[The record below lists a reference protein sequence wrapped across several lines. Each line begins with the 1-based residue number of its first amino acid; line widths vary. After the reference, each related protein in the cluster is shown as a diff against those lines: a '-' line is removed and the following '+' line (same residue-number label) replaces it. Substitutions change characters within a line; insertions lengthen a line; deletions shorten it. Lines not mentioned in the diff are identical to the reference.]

1 MMRRTTYTSKRI
13 IKMLFG
19 ILTILLLS
27 TQEIW
32 GQTYSI
38 DLYAQNYAG
47 GSGTKNDPYLISND
61 KELAKLARD
70 VNNGNTSQA
79 FLGKYFKLTADI
91 DLSGGIWMPI
101 GKYYNY
107 GNGNGNNRLFFGKF
121 DGNGHVIKNMHIQ
134 WEGTDAWSAWG
145 LFSTLQ
151 GSSST
156 NLTTVTNLIIENAVV
171 EKKPGFKPYGPGYN
185 VGVVAGE
192 IYGNTELSNIIIRGS
207 EIKDNDE
214 TYEINNESKI
224 GGISGNVQ
232 TDSKNE
238 TFRIFN
244 IAADTK
250 INMLKNTSVFN
261 NKFHIAQGFGRFSY
275 DMKGGD
281 NIIEPTNIYLFGNGL
296 NIENTSTNI
305 NKGGITA
312 NCQNENNAK
321 KYTST
326 WYYTQDVTGGKNLGI
341 KVNAATFA
349 NDFVDKANT
358 LITTKSL
365 EEDKNPWTFTNGALN
380 MYSKIDVSLV
390 ENTYNRNDLQVS
402 YTLTSNQ
409 FKDEYTF
416 SWTVEGEAITP
427 NKGSNGKTITLPLS
441 NKKRTGVVII
451 TNGNTGSVILKKHF
465 EIKPKYY
472 SIDLYADSYSGGTGT
487 KEDPIIISS
496 DLELAKLARDVETWQ
511 MKDSKYFKL
520 ANDISL
526 DKGLWMPIGN
536 TKYSWAFFKGK
547 FDGDG
552 HTIDNMHICWKDNS
566 GSWGAWGL
574 FSVLNGQAS
583 DEARVCRI
591 TNLIIDNAVVE
602 KEEGYMPV
610 GNGLNIGILAGELA
624 GGNSEISNII
634 IRNSKITDNKET
646 YTTPEIAVGG
656 IVGKAVDGQIYR
668 IYNLSSEADINMFDH
683 ASLKSGNT
691 CLAEGIGYYGVVNNS
706 NSFVILPTNIY
717 VHGKVSTA
725 NNRCKVGEVVGNRN
739 VNAESGETATWY
751 YANKTNSSSSNIAT
765 NGTQKSEVDFAT
777 TFASQ
782 NNLYIS
788 ANNFQDKLNWSYTSG
803 TGFNFGSTKLTV
815 KRGYNTIITA
825 ETIEGNA
832 GNEKYFWYTSS
843 DKKNWTLQNENNAYN
858 DFSISLED
866 YDQFVYAL
874 LEDGSSQSGVA
885 KIDARKVDAVMKT
898 NEETNTLYIEI
909 TNNIWENNDK
919 LNVTYSW
926 VKNGKEET
934 VAPTFDKSSLAPT
947 DKLSCH
953 VIVTTKDGVELL
965 NKWLVYAKSVVYL
978 CPAGV
983 TVTTADGKTIS
994 YNAGDDSNDGLTPAT
1009 AVRTWKGAYSKL
1021 TVKGSW
1027 DDNTIVLMGKS
1038 DQSVTNDGS
1047 DGFPNNNDYYSSS
1060 EKWENAK
1067 ASSPFFR
1074 NTTIT
1079 GSWDGVDYK
1088 GVIEMYGGHYRN
1100 HSIAIFG
1107 DTRFQYLAFNRNPNN
1122 TEGDYFDILYCQ
1134 FYNLEMGEGI
1144 QMTNYQ
1150 KMYQGDGTIK
1160 GAVSTSFQIFG
1171 GFMDDNRFSPLST
1184 EGNLKKMDDA
1194 LPHGRE
1200 GFKIKIKSGH
1210 FSTICVGGR
1219 QTTDNRNGVMGSPNM
1234 PIKCTIDVDID
1245 RNFNDNHN
1253 ENNSDLDVAV
1263 VLAGNHEGAMVGDV
1277 DIIIKSG
1284 KIGRVVNGSLG
1295 ARRNTSNYNAPYNTY
1310 MGRAN
1315 ILIDPEHSEN
1325 NNNTD
1330 INSRVEITEI
1340 YGGSTG
1346 RGFQGGQWI
1355 ENPFYGYSTI
1365 TIKGGTFLIPTKC
1378 TPEEIFS
1385 GIYGAGAGGMN
1396 GIGDDT
1402 NHTTDERIP
1411 YWTNS
1416 STKSVMAFGNY
1427 YTAKNNLC
1435 MYKCYNA
1442 DTHTYTEVDP
1452 RLTNN
1457 KIIIEGGIFGSET
1470 RKIDGIYGGGSGY
1483 MSKDLWI
1490 ADSKPS
1496 TYGGNIYGKAGETVT
1511 SLTIN
1516 GGEFYCK
1523 NGIFAGGRGTDYYY
1537 ATKAYNGNP
1546 DDYQELGKIY
1556 GNVELT
1562 INGGKFHCPIFGG
1575 GYGVADAKLLN
1586 SNNINTLEN
1595 MARLYGSSTVK
1606 INGGTFFENIYG
1618 GGDMAVVEK
1627 GTNVIIS
1634 DRADIRADVF
1644 AGGNG
1649 RIKRADTDYTIN
1661 NNTWHPEKVG
1671 KVLGNTNLTFFGSTK
1686 VAPYIYGD
1694 IYGGGNLAQVEG
1706 DTHINMYAAN
1716 FAGEIFGG
1724 GKGRITD
1731 NNGKELYTYADVTGN
1746 TFVSLAK
1753 DQGVQ
1758 INDKEKEEDNYSI
1771 NVIWNKKLDS
1781 TKENFI
1787 EWDTNKA
1794 KFFADGKFLNPH
1806 NIYGGGNLACNVTGK
1821 ATLNIQKGM
1830 TPFSLL
1836 KTTEWKVAYDDNNN
1850 PHFSV
1855 FGGGYGLNTTVD
1867 NTDVTVNVEGDY
1879 SVYDAEIE
1887 DDTEQLSKGQT
1898 PLRAK
1903 SDMNV
1908 FDNSKG
1914 IPNFT
1919 ILAVLG
1925 GGYAGTVDNDAKV
1938 TIDGK
1943 TFIHRVYGGGFGDP
1957 KSTSNNETGKIG
1969 GNTEVYVK
1977 GGNIYGDVFGGG
1989 AGVKPK
1995 KDASSTYTYFTNVA
2009 KVYETT
2015 KVEVSDDAH
2024 VYGNVYGG
2032 GDMANIGSYETHDNP
2047 EAYFGNK
2054 PKSISTFDQTN
2065 GKFISYE
2072 ATDYKSFVN
2081 IIGGNIF
2088 GEIFAGGKGLKKAE
2102 APEYNKV
2109 GRINGN
2115 TILHIANTN
2124 EAGMERIT
2132 PMVWNRVY
2140 GGCAYGVVDG
2150 NTLVHVEGGMLG
2162 LNIFGGGYGDIPIT
2176 NDKTDD
2182 NSGQSTASST
2192 LEQVLGKKD
2201 TKNEGTYACILGN
2214 TKVQID
2220 GGEWLWDRKA
2230 DKNGNI
2236 TTWLDVQSDSE
2247 KVCENLDEFKDIIYA
2262 IHNANTLGE
2271 ITNAKA
2277 KAAMSRIINNKDTK
2291 EFFELTDGDFG
2302 SASFSKNH
2310 NIFGG
2315 GNRACY
2321 VGYDINGNSTGDGTG
2336 EAIVEI
2342 NHSPVTEIIGAN
2354 GKSLNILD
2362 FTTLQGLCWYLA
2374 EKNSNNPQFSV
2385 FGAGYGANTKVRN
2398 AKVYAQAGAMIE
2410 ENGTPNKIN
2419 GKYFRYASQE
2429 EDRLKYTNFET
2440 NLYIDYM
2447 AVSKED
2453 KKLYYGSVDGTSDD
2467 ADTFRRYYN
2476 TRMAWILGIPGF
2488 TFQEIHGGGFS
2499 GYVKEDTYVETNNQL
2514 TCYNIYGGGLG
2525 ALPYGTLNETTD
2537 KDNHYD
2543 FGSVG
2548 GNSKVFFKSGNVARN
2563 VYGGGAGIESIR
2575 VSGNNIVS
2583 LDSKTGSIIDFPD
2596 MARVK
2601 GKTEV
2606 HIYGENVGVPPLVID
2621 RTVIMGNVYGGG
2633 DVANV
2638 GLNTQKAT
2646 AKKIDDAESLSPS
2659 NFTSFVNVRGG
2670 TILSKIFAGGNG
2682 RTADVCGDYTK
2693 LGGIYGNACVVT
2705 GRPVMTYPYN
2715 EFATGSTTE
2724 YTSTSLNPS
2733 EEKYLVNPDATV
2745 NKDLMPSIMNSI
2757 YGGGQNGTVYG
2768 NTLVAIKDGALYY
2781 NIFGGGWGDEETN
2794 TSANITGNTNLSITG
2809 GQAMLTSY
2817 WSTTMRNWEPATIV
2831 GDKTYS
2837 PQYIPATQKFKV
2849 NHNIYGGGDKTC
2861 VVGEKDKDGNLVEN
2875 SGNTYIK
2882 LEKGLLHDNT
2892 QLLSG
2897 VSTTQFFNSNEWKE
2911 IFNKVGSPHF
2921 CVFGGGFGEKTF
2933 VLNDSH
2939 IEVAMEARGSIN
2951 KGNDIIKGEEHKH
2964 FFSDY
2969 SMMDIV
2975 GGGFSGQVNGTTHI
2989 YGAGGASCR
2998 RVFGGGFYSSVK
3010 ATDINIKAI
3019 DCHDIFGG
3027 GFMGDVEKETKVV
3040 IGSQDSK
3047 TSTFGNDDIYI
3058 HGNVYGGNDVSGAVN
3073 IVLDSNGYFKDNGGT
3088 GTNVNIYG
3096 GHIYGDVYG
3105 AGNGNYLY
3113 ALDKKGNKKVT
3124 VNEYY
3129 PVNPNDSE
3137 SETIPLVYTVPMR
3150 ETMPSYMAAS
3160 DAAKIVNIN
3169 SWRPI
3174 TNKVNIDIK
3183 GNSTS
3188 DIITIDGDVY
3198 GGGNSASVKKVHD
3211 YDSDNQEGAIKIN
3224 IGNNVNI
3231 RSVFMGCNGEALFAK
3246 SEDNDFMNKFQKLNG
3261 DVENGK
3267 ELNLADTI
3275 DWINDP
3281 SNKGI
3286 STIYLSTENAQRP
3299 LVYPHL
3305 LDLYFQSVETDIQGQ
3320 LTWNGSE
3327 SGDGLT
3333 NCNIGTFCC
3342 GGNRGNM
3349 SVYPNSVGNVVDYT
3363 FPAGLVIT
3371 NKIVGGCNNANYN
3384 YKDLVTHEGGYLLG
3398 NTHSEYPFIKLTIKN
3413 KFEPKEDNNAYI
3425 GGNVYGGCYQAGTV
3439 RGDISVI
3446 LQSDM
3451 LEGKSKEK
3459 LDNSNDFLSSKPQY
3473 SALNVYG
3480 AGYGMESYVY
3490 GNTDVRVA
3498 EGMKCDTVSTTSDI
3512 FNASGVSANF
3522 VYGGGQQGNVIGVT
3536 NVDVLN
3542 GHIYKSVTGG
3552 SYSGYVWGSTQVK
3565 VGYPIYYKVKDKQS
3579 GIYLLNRSDKNNKF
3593 IDHEGNTETG
3603 AILSDL
3609 ASETIKQ
3616 DIKLIAGDIISQ
3628 AVYESIIGKQGLTTE
3643 FVKNDCF
3650 EKCISKPAS
3659 PLTWNDINIKIGEAV
3674 YGGGYSVAQGTSV
3687 LANDST
3693 VLKYTD
3699 RYNIDKAFTTE
3710 NSRLV
3715 DLAELPNGTTKGF
3728 GGNTTI
3734 LVADNSNPSSTRD
3747 HITISHQEMKS
3758 IVLPKG
3764 TDLFGYYYKDKN
3776 GNYRYISLQDHYFY
3790 GGGEEYA
3797 KPEEQGTDKN
3807 IYVYDSE
3814 GGIFGDGHQSY
3825 AEGFRSA
3832 DLTGYG
3838 FAGTTINKPK
3848 IINTFQRMDILR
3860 LEDNCFNVLGA
3871 RDYATN
3877 VTNKTP
3883 YSIARVGEIQ
3893 MFAKNIALKGNK
3905 LQGKTVNRARNYMG
3919 LANNIHYVGAVTSN
3933 VPFNEAS
3940 KEAWRNDTGEIPA
3953 SGDYANKSYLE
3964 VKQSYIDQYK
3974 KDTDEATFQKR
3985 NEGTAKNM
3993 IGIASGYAL
4002 KIQNVQELYDANKKI
4017 VDKIY
4022 YGPIYGVIEMNLID
4036 VREDEGGGYV
4046 YADNVHKRD
4055 NGNNPD
4061 FLETTGNFVFPYDAK
4076 QNRYIVDDCFP
4087 TGFSGLKTN
4096 DPDSEIDVHYWYV
4109 TGFNYYYN
4117 AHITCFTYKDAMKFN
4132 NDNSDG
4138 LTVLAG
4144 LKPNQPV
4151 TVHSWK
4157 MRSGHPDNKNDYS
4170 CDLEY
4175 RNYLPGKTEGN
4186 VDIDNED
4193 VAGKYTLRVGG
4204 SSSYTYSNPE
4214 ASDTEDANKGFA
4226 AVLPMNATGAFD
4238 SNNYIRQALPSELN
4252 NGDAKISFELSDN
4265 VNNTTTEYFNK
4276 HLSKK
4281 CLATLILKAPAYSKY
4296 NSEKDNKPII
4306 SKVATS
4312 TFFTLS
4318 ATGNYEKVE
4327 NNTNLSEGKDYYIK
4341 NGIEGEYAKVN
4352 NTTKIFKKN
4361 TDGYAPVNNIKD
4373 VIAGENYFCEVP
4385 RIYTYTIYLTIEY
4398 VQGPNI
4404 NGNITVDN
4412 CALPGEMIR
4421 LKKNNV
4427 TIAADQAFSAN
4438 GYYWRIG
4445 KRKKN
4450 ADGKWEFEDNTEWNI
4465 TKKAAGYDTYKQGD
4479 AKTAE
4484 GLFKNCKYDK
4494 TNDYLDI
4501 PAYYFMNGYGV
4512 QLGITMNG
4520 LDKIFTVDMDNDNEF
4535 LIHNYH
4541 RMNPHKEGLDLHLAE
4556 AIKRAKEEKDV
4567 ATGTTTVPFAEPRI
4581 YISDLSDLTAFI
4593 NFIDTIGA
4601 DGKAPRYGANA
4612 QFVLQK
4618 DLTVPSDFVCGTG
4631 IFHGIFHGN
4640 GHVIHGLPQ
4649 DKSLLAENQGQIY
4662 NLGLESGNIAAKGS
4676 TNGGAYHCCFEQNP
4690 SSSPSSSEASSS
4702 LSDGV
4707 STPFAPIVYRMD
4719 GSADTHYTSD
4729 DFKYGRVAY
4738 DLNEYYLRARYSNEA
4753 TNPDDMKALKYVYD
4767 YYANGDYQYANRTD
4781 AITGKNTGITYLRTG
4796 LDSDLPN
4803 YEQAETRHNQAHDI
4817 DKARV
4822 KAGSSSASSSSPS
4835 SSTPSSSSPSSA
4847 PSSSSPSSFDGV
4859 STPFAYEPLFDANH
4873 AATTLAA
4880 SNIMNDFIFWGQK
4893 LQATPESCPQAIE
4906 SHQNCYMTNRVYRTA
4921 GYYGDT
4927 KLDAF
4932 HYNAYNY
4939 LGGTMTTYVHQPSI
4953 TAIDFTCKGDISKA
4967 TKTINGIFYPPV
4979 DDNAK
4984 VFSDFSV
4991 KNDVTKNL
4999 LVYTN
5004 NNVDIDSDTEAYD
5017 VVNKYL
5023 RYNEST
5029 RESLIKGHHVFT
5041 NTEGFTTA
5049 FLHLVERTADNKNSE
5064 GGICENNNFCAPLPF
5079 TVTNRAWYVRKPQQ
5093 YANDNTGAWEGI
5105 CLPFTVHKV
5114 VASINGEI
5122 THFYGIPTTDE
5133 LSTPA
5138 LNTHTLHHEYWLRGL
5153 TTVGK
5158 DGTDIAATFQRPGL
5172 TSDGL
5177 FMPIAES
5184 SGSTSAGSSSPSAGS
5199 GSTSAGSGSPSLS
5212 EGVSYTFAT
5221 PFFIDTYES
5230 RLYNKDANPYYA
5242 APHTYSNYPLL
5253 TSEVPYIVRFP
5264 GDGYYEFDLSSKFY
5278 NDILGKSEP
5287 EQTVAFNAYGYENM
5301 ETSYGSI
5308 TIPVTKQMATTKD
5321 GYTHCGTFAAKDIKK
5336 DAIYSMNDKGNAF
5349 ISETSTA
5356 TSIMPFRTYMTAKT
5370 TKAKALS
5377 YAPSM
5382 IKIAESTG
5390 IDKITPEIGVAD
5402 KDDATGSYL
5411 IVRPI
5416 NNNKVRI
5423 ESNIS
5428 TTIYVYT
5435 ITGQLYRILD
5445 VIPGNSVY
5453 SGFQQGAYIFGK
5465 AKIMVQ

>member
-1 MMRRTTYTSKRI
+1 
-13 IKMLFG
+13 MLFG
-19 ILTILLLS
+19 ILTILLMS

-61 KELAKLARD
+61 MELAKLARD

-151 GSSST
+151 GASST

-171 EKKPGFKPYGPGYN
+171 EKKPGFKPNGPGYN

-207 EIKDNDE
+207 KIKDNDE
-214 TYEINNESKI
+214 TYEINNETKI
-224 GGISGNVQ
+224 GGIAGNIQ
-232 TDSKNE
+232 NDGTY
-238 TFRIFN
+238 RIFN
-244 IAADTK
+244 IAADTQ
-250 INMLKNTSVFN
+250 INMLKNTGVYN
-261 NKFHIAQGFGRFSY
+261 NKFCIAQGFGRFSY
-275 DMKGGD
+275 DMNGGG

-296 NIENTSTNI
+296 KVESSNSETNKNI

-312 NCQNENNAK
+312 KCQKEGNAN
-321 KYTST
+321 KYAST
-326 WYYTQDVTGGKNLGI
+326 WYYTQNVDGGKNLGI
-341 KVNAATFA
+341 KVDAAAFT
-349 NDFVDKANT
+349 NVFVDEANK

-365 EEDKNPWTFTNGALN
+365 EEDKNPWTFSNGSFN
-380 MYSKIDVSLV
+380 INSKIEVKLV
-390 ENTYNRNDLQVS
+390 ENTYNRNDSKVS

-416 SWTVEGEAITP
+416 SWTVEGKAITP
-427 NKGSNGKTITLPLS
+427 NEGSYGKTITLPLS
-441 NKKRTGVVII
+441 NKRRTCVVII
-451 TNGNTGSVILKKHF
+451 TDSNTNTVILKKYF
-465 EIKPKYY
+465 EINPKYY
-472 SIDLYADSYSGGTGT
+472 SIDLYADSYSGGMGT

-496 DLELAKLARDVETWQ
+496 DLELAKLARDVETLQ

-536 TKYSWAFFKGK
+536 TKHNWAFFKGK

-552 HTIDNMHICWKDNS
+552 HTINNMHICWKDNS
-566 GSWGAWGL
+566 GSWGTWGL
-574 FSVLNGQAS
+574 FSSLQSNNGS
-583 DEARVCRI
+583 NEAEKCMV

-610 GNGLNIGILAGELA
+610 GQGLYIGIIAGEMI
-624 GGNSEISNII
+624 GGNIEISNII
-634 IRNSKITDNKET
+634 IRKSKMTDNKET

-656 IVGKAVDGQIYR
+656 IIGKAQDGQTYR
-668 IYNLSSEADINMFDH
+668 IFNLSAEVDINMFDH
-683 ASLKSGNT
+683 ASQRSSAY
-691 CLAEGIGYYGVVNNS
+691 LAEGIGYYGWVNTS
-706 NSFVILPTNIY
+706 DSRVILPTNIY

-725 NNRCKVGEVVGNRN
+725 DKDGRCKVGEVVGNRTID
-739 VNAESGETATWY
+739 SGSGQAATWY
-751 YANKTNSSSSNIAT
+751 YTNKASGPANNVMTS
-765 NGTQKSEVDFAT
+765 GTQKKVDEFAT

-788 ANNFQDKLNWSYTSG
+788 TNNFQDKLNWSYTIG
-803 TGFNFGSTKLTV
+803 KGFNFGSTKLTV
-815 KRGYNTIITA
+815 KRDYNTIITA
-825 ETIEGNA
+825 ETVKGNA
-832 GNEKYFWYTSS
+832 ANEKYFWYTST

-858 DFSISLED
+858 NFSISLED

-926 VKNGKEET
+926 VKNGKEDT
-934 VAPTFDKSSLAPT
+934 VAPTFDKSSLVPT

-965 NKWLVYAKSVVYL
+965 NTWLVYAKSVVYL

-994 YNAGDDSNDGLTPAT
+994 YNAGDDSNDGLTPET
-1009 AVRTWKGAYSKL
+1009 AVKTWKGAYSKL

-1038 DQSVTNDGS
+1038 DQSVTNNGN
-1047 DGFPNNNDYYSSS
+1047 DGFPCNNDYYSSS

-1079 GSWDGVDYK
+1079 GSWNGIDYK
-1088 GVIEMYGGHYRN
+1088 GVIEMYGGNSRN

-1107 DTRFQYLAFNRNPNN
+1107 DTRFQYLTFNRNPNN

-1144 QMTNYQ
+1144 QMTNYTKQ
-1150 KMYQGDGTIK
+1150 YLGDGTIK

-1219 QTTDNRNGVMGSPNM
+1219 QTTNNRNGVMGSPNM

-1245 RNFNDNHN
+1245 RNFNVNHN
-1253 ENNSDLDVAV
+1253 DNQSTLDVAV

-1295 ARRNTSNYNAPYNTY
+1295 ARRETSGYNAPYNTY

-1315 ILIDPEHSEN
+1315 ILIDPAQSESN
-1325 NNNTD
+1325 NKNTD
-1330 INSRVEITEI
+1330 VNSRVEITEI

-1346 RGFQGGQWI
+1346 RGFQGGQLV

-1365 TIKGGTFLIPTKC
+1365 TIKGGTFMIPTKC

-1411 YWTNS
+1411 YWTDS
-1416 STKSVMAFGNY
+1416 SKKSVMAFGNY
-1427 YTAKNNLC
+1427 DAAKANLC
-1435 MYKCYNA
+1435 MYNCYNA

-1483 MSKDLWI
+1483 MSTDLWKNNDI
-1490 ADSKPS
+1490 PSKV
-1496 TYGGNIYGKAGETVT
+1496 GGNIYGKAGETVA
-1511 SLTIN
+1511 SITIN

-1523 NGIFAGGRGTDYYY
+1523 NGIFAGGRGTDYFYSLDQ
-1537 ATKAYNGNP
+1537 KGGNAANYT
-1546 DDYQELGKIY
+1546 DLGKIY

-1562 INGGKFHCPIFGG
+1562 INGGIFHCPVFGG

-1586 SNNINTLEN
+1586 SNNITTLEN

-1606 INGGTFFENIYG
+1606 INGGTFFKNIYG

-1634 DRADIRADVF
+1634 DSADIRADVF

-1649 RIKRADTDYTIN
+1649 RIKRAKSDYDIKD
-1661 NNTWHPEKVG
+1661 NTWNPEKVG

-1694 IYGGGNLAQVEG
+1694 IYGGGNLAQVKG

-1731 NNGKELYTYADVTGN
+1731 GNDEGLYTYANVTGN

-1771 NVIWNKKLDS
+1771 NVIWNRKWNGDK
-1781 TKENFI
+1781 FI

-1794 KFFADGKFLNPH
+1794 EFFANGKFLNPH
-1806 NIYGGGNLACNVTGK
+1806 NIYGGGNLACEVTGK
-1821 ATLNIQKGM
+1821 ATLDIQKGM

-1855 FGGGYGLNTTVD
+1855 FGGGYGLNTTVG

-1879 SVYDAEIE
+1879 GVYDAEIE

-1903 SDMNV
+1903 GEMNV

-1925 GGYAGTVDNDAKV
+1925 GGYAGTVDKDAKV

-1957 KSTSNNETGKIG
+1957 TSTSNNNTGKIG

-1977 GGNIYGDVFGGG
+1977 GGNIYGDIFGGG

-1995 KDASSTYTYFTNVA
+1995 NDIYFIDVA
-2009 KVYETT
+2009 KVYNTT
-2015 KVEVSDDAH
+2015 KVEVADDAH

-2032 GDMANIGSYETHDNP
+2032 GDMANIGSYITIKNKVE
-2047 EAYFGNK
+2047 YYGNK

-2065 GKFISYE
+2065 GNFISYE
-2072 ATDYKSFVN
+2072 AKDYKSFVN
-2081 IIGGNIF
+2081 IVGGNIF

-2192 LEQVLGKKD
+2192 LKQVLGKKD

-2291 EFFELTDGDFG
+2291 EFFELADGDFG

-2354 GKSLNILD
+2354 GKSLDILD

-2398 AKVYAQAGAMIE
+2398 AKVYAQTGAMIE
-2410 ENGTPNKIN
+2410 LNGTPNKID

-2440 NLYIDYM
+2440 NLYIDYT

-2499 GYVKEDTYVETNNQL
+2499 GYVEKDTYVEANNQL
-2514 TCYNIYGGGLG
+2514 ACYNIYGGGLG
-2525 ALPYGTLNETTD
+2525 AMPYGTLNENKD
-2537 KDNHYD
+2537 KDNQYD

-2575 VSGNNIVS
+2575 VSGDNIVS
-2583 LDSKTGSIIDFPD
+2583 LYSKDGSIIDFPD

-2606 HIYGENVGVPPLVID
+2606 HVYGENVGVPPLVID

-2638 GLNTQKAT
+2638 GLDSQKAT
-2646 AKKIDDAESLSPS
+2646 AEKIDVAKSLTPS

-2670 TILSKIFAGGNG
+2670 TILSKIFAGGKG

-2733 EEKYLVNPDATV
+2733 EQKYLVNPDATV
-2745 NKDLMPSIMNSI
+2745 NKDLMPNIMNSV
-2757 YGGGQNGTVYG
+2757 YGGGQNGTIYG

-2781 NIFGGGWGDEETN
+2781 NVFGGGWGDEETN

-2861 VVGEKDKDGNLVEN
+2861 VVGERDKDGNLVEN

-2892 QLLSG
+2892 QLLPG
-2897 VSTTQFFNSNEWKE
+2897 VSTTQFFSSNEWKE

-2933 VLNDSH
+2933 VLSDSH

-2951 KGNDIIKGEEHKH
+2951 KDNDIIKGEEHKH

-2989 YGAGGASCR
+2989 NGAGGASCR
-2998 RVFGGGFYSSVK
+2998 RVLGGGFYSSVK

-3188 DIITIDGDVY
+3188 DMITIDGDVY
-3198 GGGNSASVKKVHD
+3198 GGGNSASVQK
-3211 YDSDNQEGAIKIN
+3211 SDNQVGAININ

-3231 RSVFMGCNGEALFAK
+3231 RSVFMGCNGESLFAK

-3286 STIYLSTENAQRP
+3286 STIYLSIENAQRP

-3305 LDLYFQSVETDIQGQ
+3305 LDLYCQSVETDIQGK

-3333 NCNIGTFCC
+3333 NCTIGTFCC

-3349 SVYPNSVGNVVDYT
+3349 NVYPNSVGNVVDYT

-3413 KFEPKEDNNAYI
+3413 QFKPKEENNAYI

-3439 RGDISVI
+3439 RGDISVV

-3451 LEGKSKEK
+3451 LKDKSRTM
-3459 LDNSNDFLSSKPQY
+3459 LDKSNEYLGSKPEF

-3480 AGYGMESYVY
+3480 AGYGMDSYVY
-3490 GNTDVRVA
+3490 GNTDVIVA
-3498 EGMKCDTVSTTSDI
+3498 EGMKCDTLSTTSDI

-3579 GIYLLNRSDKNNKF
+3579 GIYLLDRTDKNNKY
-3593 IDHEGNTETG
+3593 IDHEGNTESG
-3603 AILSDL
+3603 AILSNL
-3609 ASETIKQ
+3609 ASESIKQ
-3616 DIKLIAGDIISQ
+3616 NIKLIAGDIISQ
-3628 AVYESIIGKQGLTTE
+3628 AVYESIIGKQGLTAK
-3643 FVKNDCF
+3643 FVKTDCF
-3650 EKCISKPAS
+3650 EKCESSPAS
-3659 PLTWNDINIKIGEAV
+3659 PLTWDDINIQIGEAV

-3687 LANDST
+3687 LANDTT

-3699 RYNIDKAFTTE
+3699 KYNIDKAFTTE

-3734 LVADNSNPSSTRD
+3734 LVADNSDPSSTRD
-3747 HITISHQEMKS
+3747 HIIISHQEMKS

-3764 TDLFGYYYKDKN
+3764 TDLFGYYYKDKK

-3790 GGGEEYA
+3790 GDGYA
-3797 KPEEQGTDKN
+3797 KPEEQGTDKY

-3838 FAGTTINKPK
+3838 FAGTNINNPK

-3893 MFAKNIALKGNK
+3893 MFAKNIALDGNK
-3905 LQGKTVNRARNYMG
+3905 LQGKSVKRARNYMG

-3933 VPFNEAS
+3933 VPFNDREN
-3940 KEAWRNDTGEIPA
+3940 EPWRDGEGIKPTTNNF
-3953 SGDYANKSYLE
+3953 SGMSYQE
-3964 VKQSYIDQYK
+3964 VKQKYIDDNNNNK
-3974 KDTDEATFQKR
+3974 ISPAEFQRR
-3985 NEGTAKNM
+3985 NDGTAKNM

-4002 KIQNVQELYDANKKI
+4002 KIQNVQELYDANKEI
-4017 VDKIY
+4017 VDNIY

-4055 NGNNPD
+4055 NGDKAD

-4076 QNRYIVDDCFP
+4076 QNRFIVDDCFP
-4087 TGFSGLKTN
+4087 KGFNLLNEGE
-4096 DPDSEIDVHYWYV
+4096 DPDKAIDVHYWYV

-4117 AHITCFTYKDAMKFN
+4117 AHITGYTYKDIMTFDSDN
-4132 NDNSDG
+4132 NDG
-4138 LTVLAG
+4138 LTVLSG
-4144 LKPNQPV
+4144 LLPNQPV
-4151 TVHSWK
+4151 TIQSVK
-4157 MRSGHPDNKNDYS
+4157 MRSGHPTAHENYS
-4170 CDLEY
+4170 CDLEE
-4175 RNYLPGKTEGN
+4175 RNYLNKGTTGN
-4186 VDIDNED
+4186 VDMDGND
-4193 VAGKYTLRVGG
+4193 VAGKYKLLIGA
-4204 SSSYTYSNPE
+4204 SSSISYSDPSSVTNK
-4214 ASDTEDANKGFA
+4214 EDKGFA
-4226 AVLPMNATGAFD
+4226 AVLPMNSKGAFD
-4238 SNNYIRQALPSELN
+4238 SKNYIQQNLPSKLSD
-4252 NGDAKISFELSDN
+4252 GVAKISFQLHDSI
-4265 VNNTTTEYFNK
+4265 NNTTTDYYNN
-4276 HLSKK
+4276 HLSEK
-4281 CLATLILKAPAYSKY
+4281 CLATIVLKAPAYEKY
-4296 NSEKDNKPII
+4296 VDAGNANNKKII
-4306 SKVATS
+4306 SKVAT
-4312 TFFTLS
+4312 TDFFTKDDN
-4318 ATGNYEKVE
+4318 GNYNQVEKGQSLKTGV
-4327 NNTNLSEGKDYYIK
+4327 TYYIK
-4341 NGIEGEYAKVN
+4341 NGIAEEYTVVDN
-4352 NTTKIFKKN
+4352 DKIFKKN
-4361 TDGYAPVNNIKD
+4361 TETSEEIKDGYKKIAINEV
-4373 VIAGENYFCEVP
+4373 VINDENYYCEVE

-4404 NGNITVDN
+4404 NGKITVDN

-4421 LKKNNV
+4421 LKKDKV
-4427 TIAADQAFSAN
+4427 SIEADESFSAN

-4450 ADGKWEFEDNTEWNI
+4450 ADGKWEFEDNTEWDTTN
-4465 TKKAAGYDTYKQGD
+4465 KATGYDTYKQDD

-4556 AIKRAKEEKDV
+4556 AIKRAKEEKE
-4567 ATGTTTVPFAEPRI
+4567 AGTATVPLAEPRI

-4618 DLTVPSDFVCGTG
+4618 DLTVPSDFVCGKG
-4631 IFHGIFHGN
+4631 IFQGVFHGN

-4649 DKSLLAENQGQIY
+4649 DKSLLAENRGQIY
-4662 NLGLESGNIAAKGS
+4662 NLGLESGNIAAKDS

-4690 SSSPSSSEASSS
+4690 SSSPSSSEASSSSSSSSSEAPSS

-4738 DLNEYYLRARYSNEA
+4738 DLNEYYLRARFSNDA

-4822 KAGSSSASSSSPS
+4822 KAGSSSASSS
-4835 SSTPSSSSPSSA
+4835 T
-4847 PSSSSPSSFDGV
+4847 PSSFDDV

-4906 SHQNCYMTNRVYRTA
+4906 SHQNCYMTNHVYRTA

-4932 HYNAYNY
+4932 HYNAYNN

-4953 TAIDFTCKGDISKA
+4953 TAIDFTCKGNISKS
-4967 TKTINGIFYPPV
+4967 TGKINGIFYPPV

-4991 KNDVTKNL
+4991 KDEVTKNL

-5004 NNVDIDSDTEAYD
+5004 NNVDIDNDTEAYD
-5017 VVNKYL
+5017 VVNNYL

-5064 GGICENNNFCAPLPF
+5064 GGICENNNFCAPKPF

-5122 THFYGIPTTDE
+5122 THFYGIPTDDE
-5133 LSTPA
+5133 LSTPS

-5153 TTVGK
+5153 TTVDK
-5158 DGTDIAATFQRPGL
+5158 NGTDIAATFQRPGL

-5184 SGSTSAGSSSPSAGS
+5184 SGSTSAGS
-5199 GSTSAGSGSPSLS
+5199 GSTSLS

-5242 APHTYSNYPLL
+5242 TPHTYSNYPLL

-5264 GDGYYEFDLSSKFY
+5264 GEGYYEFDLSSKFY

-5308 TIPVTKQMATTKD
+5308 TIPVTKPMATTKD

-5349 ISETSTA
+5349 ISESTTA
-5356 TSIMPFRTYMTAKT
+5356 TSVMPFRTYMRAKT
-5370 TKAKALS
+5370 INAKAMS
-5377 YAPSM
+5377 YAPYM

-5402 KDDATGSYL
+5402 KDEATGSYL
-5411 IVRPI
+5411 IVRPLT
-5416 NNNKVRI
+5416 NNKVRI

-5435 ITGQLYRILD
+5435 MTGQLYRILD

-5465 AKIMVQ
+5465 TKIMVQ

>member
-1 MMRRTTYTSKRI
+1 MRRTTYTSKRI

-19 ILTILLLS
+19 ILTILLMS

-91 DLSGGIWMPI
+91 DLKNGIWMPI

-134 WEGTDAWSAWG
+134 WEGTEAWSAWG

-151 GSSST
+151 GASST

-207 EIKDNDE
+207 VITDNDE
-214 TYEINNESKI
+214 TYEINNETKI
-224 GGISGNVQ
+224 GGIAGNIQ
-232 TDSKNE
+232 NDGTY
-238 TFRIFN
+238 RIFN
-244 IAADTK
+244 IAADTQ
-250 INMLKNTSVFN
+250 INMLKNTGVYN
-261 NKFHIAQGFGRFSY
+261 NKFCIAQGFGSFSY
-275 DMKGGD
+275 DMNGSGST
-281 NIIEPTNIYLFGNGL
+281 IQPTNIYLFGKGL
-296 NIENTSTNI
+296 NVESSNSETNKNI

-312 NCQNENNAK
+312 KCQKEGNAN
-321 KYTST
+321 KYAST
-326 WYYTQDVTGGKNLGI
+326 WYYTQYVDGGKNLGNQ
-341 KVNAATFA
+341 KTDASFKNE
-349 NDFVDKANT
+349 FVDSANEFINKNP
-358 LITTKSL
+358 LV
-365 EEDKNPWTFTNGALN
+365 EDKNTWNFSDGKFTLN
-380 MYSKIDVSLV
+380 KQMEINVV
-390 ENTYNRNDLQVS
+390 EKYNRNETQVA
-402 YTLTSNQ
+402 YTLDVKNATTTYN
-409 FKDEYTF
+409 YT
-416 SWTVEGEAITP
+416 WKVDNEQITP
-427 NKGSNGKTITLPLS
+427 VEGSNGTTISLPLS
-441 NKKRTGVVII
+441 TKKRTGSVTLKDSKTQQVIQTKYFDI
-451 TNGNTGSVILKKHF
+451 N
-465 EIKPKYY
+465 PKYY
-472 SIDLYADSYSGGTGT
+472 SIDLYADNYTRGTGT
-487 KEDPIIISS
+487 KEDPFIISS
-496 DLELAKLARDVETWQ
+496 DLELAKLARDVQNKQLQEN
-511 MKDSKYFKL
+511 KYFKL
-520 ANDISL
+520 SSDISL
-526 DKGLWMPIGN
+526 DKALWMPIGTTN
-536 TKYSWAFFKGK
+536 YNGAVFKGK

-552 HTIDNMHICWKDNS
+552 HTIEKMHISWADNS
-566 GSWGAWGL
+566 SAWNAWAL
-574 FSVLNGQAS
+574 FATVQGTAAN
-583 DEARVCRI
+583 EAGFCRI
-591 TNLIIDNAVVE
+591 TNLIIDKALIE
-602 KEEGYMPV
+602 KEPSPNQNEKSGNVAVLVGEVLTKGYV
-610 GNGLNIGILAGELA
+610 
-624 GGNSEISNII
+624 EISNII
-634 IRNSKITDNKET
+634 VRNSIITDNNDT
-646 YTTPEIAVGG
+646 YTRKQFRVGG
-656 IVGKAVDGQIYR
+656 IIGNLDENHETR
-668 IYNLSSEADINMFDH
+668 LFNLSSDVEIKMLSNARLNDECYM
-683 ASLKSGNT
+683 
-691 CLAEGIGYYGVVNNS
+691 AEGIGRYGNPNTGNS
-706 NSFVILPTNIY
+706 YVIPLTNIY
-717 VHGKVSTA
+717 VHNKLETSNTSNKLKIGGVI
-725 NNRCKVGEVVGNRN
+725 GNKDMGAGN
-739 VNAESGETATWY
+739 SATENWY
-751 YANKTNSSSSNIAT
+751 YVSPVSGTQNNEMN
-765 NGTQKSEVDFAT
+765 NGTQKSLADFAM
-777 TFASQ
+777 TFVNQ
-782 NNLYIS
+782 NNTYIS
-788 ANNFQDKLNWSYTSG
+788 DKNIEDKNTWTYTEG
-803 TGFNFGSTKLTV
+803 TGFAFGSTTLTV
-815 KRGYNTIITA
+815 ERGVNAVITA
-825 ETIEGNA
+825 ETIKGNGA
-832 GNEKYFWYTSS
+832 NEKYFWYTSS
-843 DKKNWTLQNENNAYN
+843 DKKTWKLQNENAASNP
-858 DFSISLED
+858 FTLPREE
-866 YDQFVYAL
+866 YDQYVYAV
-874 LEDGSSQSGVA
+874 LEDGSSRSGII
-885 KIDARKVDAVMKT
+885 KIKAIRVEATMNKDASSNLLTILV
-898 NEETNTLYIEI
+898 
-909 TNNIWENNDK
+909 TNNIWENNDN
-919 LNVTYSW
+919 LNITYKW
-926 VKNGKEET
+926 VKNDDEQNPVGNG
-934 VAPTFDKSSLAPT
+934 PTYDKSTLGIN
-947 DKLSCH
+947 DKLSCL
-953 VIVTTKDGVELL
+953 VTVTTRDENPKVLFY
-965 NKWLVYAKSVVYL
+965 KWLYFAKSVVYL
-978 CPAGV
+978 CPAGA
-983 TVTTADGKTIS
+983 TGTAANGNTTE
-994 YNAGDDSNDGLTPAT
+994 YNQGNDSNDGHTPET
-1009 AVRTWKGAYSKL
+1009 AVKTWNGAYSKL
-1021 TVKGSW
+1021 AKEGTW
-1027 DDNTIVLMGKS
+1027 DDNTIVLMGRS
-1038 DQSVTNDGS
+1038 DYYVTNNSSNGFTSVT
-1047 DGFPNNNDYYSSS
+1047 FYSSS
-1060 EKWENAK
+1060 DWENK
-1067 ASSPFFR
+1067 KSTSPFFK
-1074 NTTIT
+1074 NATIT
-1079 GSWDGVDYK
+1079 GSWNDVDYHGVMQMK
-1088 GVIEMYGGHYRN
+1088 GGGNREESLPIY
-1100 HSIAIFG
+1100 G
-1107 DTRFQYLAFNRNPNN
+1107 DTRFQYITFERSNVIS
-1122 TEGDYFDILYCQ
+1122 DKYDILYCQ
-1134 FYNLEMGEGI
+1134 YNNLEMGEGI
-1144 QMTNYQ
+1144 QMINY
-1150 KMYQGDGTIK
+1150 KDMFDADGTIY
-1160 GAVSTSFQIFG
+1160 GAKSTSFQIFG
-1171 GFMDDNRFSPLST
+1171 GFKDDARFRNLW
-1184 EGNLKKMDDA
+1184 EGDNLKKMDES
-1194 LPHGRE
+1194 LPHGHE
-1200 GFKIKIKSGH
+1200 GFSIKIKSGH
-1210 FSTICVGGR
+1210 YSTICVGGR
-1219 QTTDNRNGVMGSPNM
+1219 QTQSNINGLMGSPNM

-1253 ENNSDLDVAV
+1253 DNQSTLDVAV

-1295 ARRNTSNYNAPYNTY
+1295 AKRNVNDYNNAPYNTF

-1315 ILIDPEHSEN
+1315 ILIDPAQSEN
-1325 NNNTD
+1325 NKQAKD

-1340 YGGSTG
+1340 YGGSAG
-1346 RGFQGGQWI
+1346 RGFGDNEEV
-1355 ENPFYGYSTI
+1355 ENPFYGQSTI
-1365 TIKGGTFLIPTKC
+1365 TIKGGTFLIPIGC
-1378 TPEEIFS
+1378 NQDMIFS

-1396 GIGDDT
+1396 GIGDDD
-1402 NHTTDERIP
+1402 NHTPDTRIP
-1411 YWTNS
+1411 YWNDVNTKSVINFGGYATAKDKLCLYHCYNS
-1416 STKSVMAFGNY
+1416 STRTF
-1427 YTAKNNLC
+1427 T
-1435 MYKCYNA
+1435 
-1442 DTHTYTEVDP
+1442 DIDP
-1452 RLTNN
+1452 RETSTN
-1457 KIIIEGGIFGSET
+1457 IIIEGGIFGSST
-1470 RKIDGIYGGGSGY
+1470 KPIDGIYAGGSGY
-1483 MSKDLWI
+1483 MSLDLWPHRGI
-1490 ADSKPS
+1490 PSKV
-1496 TYGGNIYGKAGETVT
+1496 GGNIYGKAGETVA
-1511 SLTIN
+1511 SMTIN

-1523 NGIFAGGRGTDYYY
+1523 NGIFAGGRGTDYFY
-1537 ATKAYNGNP
+1537 AKKDNNKIYGTP
-1546 DDYQELGKIY
+1546 SDYTDLGKIY

-1562 INGGKFHCPIFGG
+1562 INGGKFHCPVFGG

-1586 SNNINTLEN
+1586 SNNITTLEN

-1606 INGGTFFENIYG
+1606 INGGTIFENIYG

-1634 DRADIRADVF
+1634 DSADIRADVF

-1649 RIKRADTDYTIN
+1649 RIKRATTDSNIN
-1661 NNTWHPEKVG
+1661 NNTWHPEIVG
-1671 KVLGNTNLTFFGSTK
+1671 KVLGKTNLTFYGSTTL
-1686 VAPYIYGD
+1686 APYIYGD

-1731 NNGKELYTYADVTGN
+1731 GNDEGLYTYANVTGN

-1771 NVIWNKKLDS
+1771 NVIWNRKWNGDK
-1781 TKENFI
+1781 FI
-1787 EWDTNKA
+1787 EWDTNKTE
-1794 KFFADGKFLNPH
+1794 FFANGKFLNPH
-1806 NIYGGGNLACNVTGK
+1806 NIYGGGNLACKVTGK
-1821 ATLNIQKGM
+1821 ATLDIQKGM

-1855 FGGGYGLNTTVD
+1855 FGGGYGLNTTVG

-1903 SDMNV
+1903 GEMNV

-1925 GGYAGTVDNDAKV
+1925 GGYAGTVDKDAKV

-1957 KSTSNNETGKIG
+1957 ESTSNNETGKIG

-1995 KDASSTYTYFTNVA
+1995 KNTSGAYTYFTNVA
-2009 KVYETT
+2009 KVDSTT
-2015 KVEVSDDAH
+2015 KVEVADDAN
-2024 VYGNVYGG
+2024 VFGNVYGG
-2032 GDMANIGSYETHDNP
+2032 GDMANIGSYETHDDP
-2047 EAYFGNK
+2047 KTYYDNK
-2054 PKSISTFDQTN
+2054 PKSTSKLDQNN
-2065 GKFISYE
+2065 GDFISYK

-2081 IIGGNIF
+2081 IVGGNIF

-2124 EAGMERIT
+2124 EAGMESIT

-2150 NTLVHVEGGMLG
+2150 NTLVHIEGGMLG
-2162 LNIFGGGYGDIPIT
+2162 LNVFGGGYGDIPLT

-2182 NSGQSTASST
+2182 NSGQSTEMST

-2201 TKNEGTYACILGN
+2201 DKNEGTYACILGN

-2220 GGEWLWDRKA
+2220 GGAWLWDRKA

-2236 TTWLDVQSDSE
+2236 TTWLDAQSDSE
-2247 KVCENLDEFKDIIYA
+2247 KICDNLDEFKDIIYA

-2277 KAAMSRIINNKDTK
+2277 KAAMSRIINDKDTK
-2291 EFFELTDGDFG
+2291 EFFEMTDGDFG
-2302 SASFSKNH
+2302 SARFSKNH

-2321 VGYDINGNSTGDGTG
+2321 VGYDIDGTSKGDGTG
-2336 EAIVEI
+2336 KAIVEI
-2342 NHSPVTEIIGAN
+2342 NHSPVTDIIGAN

-2374 EKNSNNPQFSV
+2374 EKNSNSPQFSV
-2385 FGAGYGANTKVRN
+2385 FGAGYGVNTKVRN
-2398 AKVYAQAGAMIE
+2398 AKVYAQTGAMIE
-2410 ENGTPNKIN
+2410 QNGNPYKIE
-2419 GKYFRYASQE
+2419 GKKYRYASQE

-2440 NLYIDYM
+2440 NLYMDYM

-2476 TRMAWILGIPGF
+2476 TRMAWTLGIPGF

-2499 GYVKEDTYVETNNQL
+2499 GYVDEDTYVEANNQL
-2514 TCYNIYGGGLG
+2514 ACYNIYGGGLG
-2525 ALPYGTLNETTD
+2525 AIPYGTLNENKD

-2543 FGSVG
+2543 FGSVD
-2548 GNSKVFFKSGNVARN
+2548 GNSRVFFKSGNVARN

-2575 VSGNNIVS
+2575 VSGDNIVS

-2606 HIYGENVGVPPLVID
+2606 HVYGENVGVPPLVID

-2638 GLNTQKAT
+2638 GLKEQKAK
-2646 AKKIDDAESLSPS
+2646 AEKIDVAKSLTPS

-2670 TILSKIFAGGNG
+2670 TILSKIFAGGKG

-2715 EFATGSTTE
+2715 ELATDSTTD
-2724 YTSTSLNPS
+2724 YKSNSLNPS
-2733 EEKYLVNPDATV
+2733 EKIYLGNPDATV
-2745 NKDLMPSIMNSI
+2745 NKDLMPNIMNSV

-2768 NTLVAIKDGALYY
+2768 NTLVAIKDGGLYY

-2817 WSTTMRNWEPATIV
+2817 WSTTKRNWEPATIV

-2861 VVGEKDKDGNLVEN
+2861 VVGEKDKDGNLVAN

-3040 IGSQDSK
+3040 IGSQEGK

-3150 ETMPSYMAAS
+3150 ETMPSYIAAS

-3174 TNKVNIDIK
+3174 TNKVNINIK

-3188 DIITIDGDVY
+3188 DGITIDGDVY
-3198 GGGNSASVKKVHD
+3198 GGGNSATVQKVHD
-3211 YDSDNQEGAIKIN
+3211 YDSESQEGDIKIN

-3286 STIYLSTENAQRP
+3286 STLYLSTENAQRP

-3305 LDLYFQSVETDIQGQ
+3305 LDLYFQPVETDIQGQ
-3320 LTWNGSE
+3320 LTWNNNKE
-3327 SGDGLT
+3327 GLT
-3333 NCNIGTFCC
+3333 NCTIGTFCC

-3349 SVYPNSVGNVVDYT
+3349 NVYPNSVGNVVDYT

-3413 KFEPKEDNNAYI
+3413 QFKPKEDNNAYI

-3490 GNTDVRVA
+3490 GNTDVKVA
-3498 EGMKCDTVSTTSDI
+3498 EGMKCKDPSTNSGI
-3512 FNASGVSANF
+3512 FDASGVSANF

-3542 GHIYKSVTGG
+3542 GHIYKAVTGG

-3579 GIYLLNRSDKNNKF
+3579 GIYLLDRTDKNNKY
-3593 IDHEGNTETG
+3593 IDHEDNTESG

-3616 DIKLIAGDIISQ
+3616 DIKLITGDIISQ
-3628 AVYESIIGKQGLTTE
+3628 AVYESIIGKQGLTAE
-3643 FVKNDCF
+3643 FVKTDCF
-3650 EKCISKPAS
+3650 EKCVSSPAS
-3659 PLTWNDINIKIGEAV
+3659 PLTWDDINIQIGEAV

-3693 VLKYTD
+3693 VLKYTEK
-3699 RYNIDKAFTTE
+3699 YNIDKAF
-3710 NSRLV
+3710 NSDNSHLV
-3715 DLAELPNGTTKGF
+3715 GLAELPNGTTEGF

-3734 LVADNSNPSSTRD
+3734 LVADNSDHTSTRD

-3758 IVLPKG
+3758 IILPNG
-3764 TDLFGYYYKDKN
+3764 TDLFGYYYKHTD
-3776 GNYRYISLQDHYFY
+3776 GNYRFISLQDHYFY
-3790 GGGEEYA
+3790 GDENA
-3797 KPEEQGTDKN
+3797 KPAGQDKSDEN
-3807 IYVYDSE
+3807 IYMYDSE

-3838 FAGTTINKPK
+3838 FAGTTINNPK

-3893 MFAKNIALKGNK
+3893 MFAKNIALDGNK
-3905 LQGKTVNRARNYMG
+3905 LQDKLVKRARNYMG

-3933 VPFNEAS
+3933 VPFNDAT
-3940 KEAWRNDTGEIPA
+3940 KEPWRDDIGEIPT

-3964 VKQSYIDQYK
+3964 VKQSYIDNYNN
-3974 KDTDEATFQKR
+3974 KDADEATFQKR

-4087 TGFSGLKTN
+4087 TGFYGLDAEGRAN
-4096 DPDSEIDVHYWYV
+4096 PDAKIDVHYWYV

-4117 AHITCFTYKDAMKFN
+4117 AHITGFTYKDAMKFS

-4151 TVHSWK
+4151 TIHSWK
-4157 MRSGHPDNKNDYS
+4157 MRSGHPENKNDYS

-4175 RNYLPGKTEGN
+4175 RNYLPAGTKGN
-4186 VDIDNED
+4186 VDIDNKD
-4193 VAGKYTLRVGG
+4193 VAGGYTLRVGG
-4204 SSSYTYSNPE
+4204 SSSYTYSDPT
-4214 ASDTEDANKGFA
+4214 ASDTDAANKGFA
-4226 AVLPMNATGAFD
+4226 AILPMNGSKVT
-4238 SNNYIRQALPSELN
+4238 YIQQNLPKKLN
-4252 NGDAKISFELSDN
+4252 DGDAKISFELSDS

-4276 HLSKK
+4276 HLSEK
-4281 CLATLILKAPAYSKY
+4281 CLATLILKAPAYSEYKD
-4296 NSEKDNKPII
+4296 SSDNKPII

-4318 ATGNYEKVE
+4318 DGKYNPVTSSK
-4327 NNTNLSEGKDYYIK
+4327 LSAGTTYYIK
-4341 NGIEGEYAKVN
+4341 NGIEGEYAEIN
-4352 NTTKIFKKN
+4352 PSKIYQKD
-4361 TDGYAPVNNIKD
+4361 TEGYASVKISD
-4373 VIAGENYFCEVP
+4373 VTVGNNYFCEVP
-4385 RIYTYTIYLTIEY
+4385 RVYTYTIYLTIEY

-4404 NGNITVDN
+4404 NGKITVEN

-4427 TIAADQAFSAN
+4427 TIAADQTFSAN

-4450 ADGKWEFEDNTEWNI
+4450 ANGKWEFEDKTEWDTTN
-4465 TKKAAGYDTYKQGD
+4465 KATGYDTYKQGD

-4520 LDKIFTVDMDNDNEF
+4520 LDKIFTVDMDNANEF

-4556 AIKRAKEEKDV
+4556 AINRAKEEKEV
-4567 ATGTTTVPFAEPRI
+4567 ATGTTTVPLAEPRI

-4593 NFIDTIGA
+4593 NFIDTIGTNS
-4601 DGKAPRYGANA
+4601 KAPKYGANA

-4618 DLTVPSDFVCGTG
+4618 DLTVPSDFVCGKG
-4631 IFHGIFHGN
+4631 IFQGIFHGN

-4649 DKSLLAENQGQIY
+4649 DKALIAENQGQIY

-4676 TNGGAYHCCFEQNP
+4676 TNDGAYHCCFEQAP
-4690 SSSPSSSEASSS
+4690 SSSSSSSSETSSS

-4719 GSADTHYTSD
+4719 GSADTHYTSE

-4738 DLNEYYLRARYSNEA
+4738 DLNEYYLRARYSNDA
-4753 TNPDDMKALKYVYD
+4753 TKPDDMQALKYVYD

-4817 DKARV
+4817 DKARE
-4822 KAGSSSASSSSPS
+4822 KAPSSAS
-4835 SSTPSSSSPSSA
+4835 SSTPSS
-4847 PSSSSPSSFDGV
+4847 FDDV
-4859 STPFAYEPLFDANH
+4859 STPFAYEPLFDDNH

-4953 TAIDFTCKGDISKA
+4953 TAIDFSCKGDISKYA
-4967 TKTINGIFYPPV
+4967 GTTTGIFYPPV

-4991 KNDVTKNL
+4991 KDDVTKNL

-5004 NNVDIDSDTEAYD
+5004 NNVDIDSNTEAYD
-5017 VVNKYL
+5017 VVNNYL

-5029 RESLIKGHHVFT
+5029 RESLIKGHHVLK
-5041 NTEGFTTA
+5041 NTEAFTTA
-5049 FLHLVERTADNKNSE
+5049 FLHLVERTVDNKNSE
-5064 GGICENNNFCAPLPF
+5064 GGICENNNFCAPIPF

-5122 THFYGIPTTDE
+5122 THFYGTPTADE
-5133 LSTPA
+5133 LSNPA
-5138 LNTHTLHHEYWLRGL
+5138 TNTHTLHHEYWLRGL

-5158 DGTDIAATFQRPGL
+5158 NGTDIAATFQRPGL

-5184 SGSTSAGSSSPSAGS
+5184 SGSTSAGS
-5199 GSTSAGSGSPSLS
+5199 GSTSAGSGSTSLS

-5242 APHTYSNYPLL
+5242 TTHTYSNYPLL

-5264 GDGYYEFDLSSKFY
+5264 GEGYYEFDLSSKFY

-5301 ETSYGSI
+5301 ETLNGSI

-5321 GYTHCGTFAAKDIKK
+5321 GYSHCGTFAATDIKK
-5336 DAIYSMNDKGNAF
+5336 DAIYGMNDKGNAF
-5349 ISETSTA
+5349 IYEASTA
-5356 TSIMPFRTYMTAKT
+5356 TSVMPFRTYMTAKT

-5402 KDDATGSYL
+5402 KDETTGSYL
-5411 IVRPI
+5411 IVRPLTK
-5416 NNNKVRI
+5416 NKVRI

-5465 AKIMVQ
+5465 TKIMVQ